1 MERIL
6 HVYQRT
12 LNGFNIFYDVED
24 YLVFFSIFAKVSE
37 KYKIRIVGLCIMID
51 HLHYLIVAD
60 SEEEVCRFVSHFTS
74 VFVKMY
80 NEDVGRKGSLFE
92 SSFGRAWKKGPKK
105 IRTSVAYVLNNPVE
119 KGLCRRMEEYRWN
132 FIAYATDSN
141 PFSSRV
147 RLRDSSK
154 AFRNAVKEIDRV
166 ADSGSWLN
174 FTQVRRLFSRLSE
187 EDRKRL
193 TDHIISCYNP
203 IDYSYAVSH
212 YGSIQNLILA
222 VNSNTGSEYDIK
234 EAFHHGSDVAYR
246 ELISYIRRRLNISPV
261 RSVTTWT
268 AEDKMSLA
276 GHLHHHTSASISQI
290 SRFLHTVCQVK
301 H

>member
-12 LNGFNIFYDVED
+12 LNGFNIFYDIED

-37 KYKIRIVGLCIMID
+37 KYRIRIVGLCIMID
-51 HLHYLIVAD
+51 HLHYLIDAD
-60 SEEEVCRFVSHFTS
+60 SEEEVWRFVSHFTS

-92 SSFGRAWKKGPKK
+92 SPFGRAWKKGPKK

-119 KGLCRRMEEYRWN
+119 RGLCRRMEEYRWN
-132 FIAYATDSN
+132 FMAYATDSN

-147 RLRDSSK
+147 RLSDSSK

-166 ADSGSWLN
+166 SDSGSWLN

-193 TDHIISCYNP
+193 ADHIITCYNP
-203 IDYSYAVSH
+203 IDYSYAV
-212 YGSIQNLILA
+212 L
-222 VNSNTGSEYDIK
+222 
-234 EAFHHGSDVAYR
+234 
-246 ELISYIRRRLNISPV
+246 
-261 RSVTTWT
+261 
-268 AEDKMSLA
+268 
-276 GHLHHHTSASISQI
+276 
-290 SRFLHTVCQVK
+290 
-301 H
+301 

>member
-37 KYKIRIVGLCIMID
+37 KYRIRIVGLCIMID
-51 HLHYLIVAD
+51 HLHYLIDAD

-105 IRTSVAYVLNNPVE
+105 IRTSIAYVLNNPVE
-119 KGLCRRMEEYRWN
+119 KGLCRRMEDYRWN
-132 FIAYATDSN
+132 FMAYAAESN
-141 PFSSRV
+141 PFSSHI

-154 AFRNAVKEIDRV
+154 AFRNAVAEISRV
-166 ADSGSWLN
+166 SDSDLWLN
-174 FTQVRRLFSRLSE
+174 FTQVRRLFSKLSE

-193 TDHIISCYNP
+193 TDFIICCYNP
-203 IDYSYAVSH
+203 IDYHCAVGY
-212 YGSIQNLILA
+212 YGSIQKLKIA
-222 VNSNTGSEYDIK
+222 VNSNTGSEYDIR
-234 EAFHHGSDVAYR
+234 ETFHYGSDVAYR
-246 ELISYIRRRLNISPV
+246 ELISYIRKKLQISPV
-261 RSVTTWT
+261 RSVTTGPD
-268 AEDKMSLA
+268 EERMSLA
-276 GHLHHHTSASISQI
+276 VSLHQHTCASISQI
-290 SRFLHTVCQVK
+290 FRFLHLVCRVSS
-301 H
+301 